1 MLYLLVKTF
10 RKVEKM
16 FVKNIFKALYFKKYI
31 LFDRI

>member
-1 MLYLLVKTF
+1 MHYLLVNTF

-16 FVKNIFKALYFKKYI
+16 FVKNIFKALHFKKYI